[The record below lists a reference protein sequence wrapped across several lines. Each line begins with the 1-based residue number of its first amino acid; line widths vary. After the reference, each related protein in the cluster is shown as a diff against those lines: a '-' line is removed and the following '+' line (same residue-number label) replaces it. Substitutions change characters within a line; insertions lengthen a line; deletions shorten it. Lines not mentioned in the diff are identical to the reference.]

1 MSVIPLLMRSS
12 LNSSVVR
19 LELRRG
25 RLYTGTKD
33 ELRRGRL
40 YTGTKDELFPV
51 VSYISSVVI
60 NKKSTFRQSKSRQT
74 DNQTDEE
81 KEKISPLSD
90 FRHGVAIS

>member
-33 ELRRGRL
+33 EL
-40 YTGTKDELFPV
+40 FPV
-51 VSYISSVVI
+51 VSYIRTVVI